1 MSPRLGARVALPAGF
16 ELRANVA
23 HLERSPTLTD
33 LYGITGYLIA
43 NPDLVPERSDG
54 GDVGGVWRI
63 RRDGWDARIELAG
76 YGRRVHDL
84 ITLVRRGAV
93 SYKAFN
99 LRDARILGLET
110 AVRVAWRG
118 WFEFVASYALTDAVT
133 IAPGSPAI
141 DGRRPPGIPEHD
153 LYARAQGNVGPVSA
167 WLDVSFVSGIYLD
180 EYNAIAT
187 PPRTLLGAGATL
199 RVPGVRGLAFTL
211 TGSNLLDQRVAS
223 VTVHQGADYA
233 VQQPIQDFA
242 GYPLP
247 GRSFFVTAHYAFE
260 ATP

>member
-1 MSPRLGARVALPAGF
+1 LVSPRLGARIALPAGF
-16 ELRANVA
+16 ELRANAA
-23 HLERSPTLTD
+23 HLERSPTLTN

-54 GDVGGVWRI
+54 GDLGGVWRA
-63 RRDGWDARIELAG
+63 RRAGWDARIEVAG

-110 AVRVAWRG
+110 VVRVAWRG
-118 WFEFVASYALTDAVT
+118 FFEFVASHAFTDAAT
-133 IAPGSPAI
+133 IAADPVSN
-141 DGRRPPGIPEHD
+141 GRRPPGIPEHD

-167 WLDVSFVSGIYLD
+167 WLDVSFVSGIFLD
-180 EYNAIAT
+180 EFNAIAA

-199 RVPGVRGLAFTL
+199 RVPGVRGLAVTL
-211 TGSNLLDQRVAS
+211 TASNLLDQRVAS
-223 VTVHQGADYA
+223 VTVQRGAEYT
-233 VQQPIQDFA
+233 VEQPIQDFA

-247 GRSFFVTAHYAFE
+247 GRSFFVTARYTFE
-260 ATP
+260 AAP